1 MSNYEDTKA
10 ELANYLSARI
20 PLVIIRSQE
29 RDRVERMLNELS
41 SEKNERIFYYT
52 DAGGVVS
59 FGGNTSLHDRADGGI
74 MKYIYEKFQ
83 SEKLIFAVGDA
94 RHLEDNNL
102 FTKDVLDVLYKA
114 KEKQCTLILI
124 TSGSVWTALSRFG
137 MITTLDYPDQSE
149 RVMKIREFIKDNP
162 VISPVN
168 VNQRRFMMAFGRKEK
183 KQKSYVEWDEEDI
196 IRAATLLRGFS
207 EIQIENV
214 LLTLLKKK
222 TYLKREDISELTEQ
236 KSRLYAAVPTIEHVT
251 VKQDL
256 YCAGL
261 TNLKN
266 WLRDNKKFFFMDE
279 EDLSKRDLESP
290 KGVLLAGI
298 PGCGKSLSAKVVANE
313 WELPLFRFDIGSIYD
328 KWMGNSEKR
337 MEDALTFIDNVA
349 PCILWIDEIEKALSV
364 SDSNNDTGQRI
375 IGKLLFWLQESTSR
389 VFLIATANN
398 IEHLPPELYRKG
410 RFSELFYID
419 LPNAAERREIIR
431 LYAEKSL
438 LIDPEVLNMD
448 ALVDASEG
456 FSYSDIEQC
465 IKDVAK
471 MAVMKGQNVIT
482 DKLLLSKFHEVVS
495 ISKSNP
501 ELIDKLRKWG
511 SEKAL
516 PASGEEKQ

>member
-1 MSNYEDTKA
+1 
-10 ELANYLSARI
+10 
-20 PLVIIRSQE
+20 
-29 RDRVERMLNELS
+29 
-41 SEKNERIFYYT
+41 
-52 DAGGVVS
+52 
-59 FGGNTSLHDRADGGI
+59 
-74 MKYIYEKFQ
+74 
-83 SEKLIFAVGDA
+83 
-94 RHLEDNNL
+94 
-102 FTKDVLDVLYKA
+102 
-114 KEKQCTLILI
+114 
-124 TSGSVWTALSRFG
+124 
-137 MITTLDYPDQSE
+137 
-149 RVMKIREFIKDNP
+149 
-162 VISPVN
+162 
-168 VNQRRFMMAFGRKEK
+168 
-183 KQKSYVEWDEEDI
+183 
-196 IRAATLLRGFS
+196 
-207 EIQIENV
+207 
-214 LLTLLKKK
+214 
-222 TYLKREDISELTEQ
+222 
-236 KSRLYAAVPTIEHVT
+236 
-251 VKQDL
+251 
-256 YCAGL
+256 
-261 TNLKN
+261 
-266 WLRDNKKFFFMDE
+266 MDE